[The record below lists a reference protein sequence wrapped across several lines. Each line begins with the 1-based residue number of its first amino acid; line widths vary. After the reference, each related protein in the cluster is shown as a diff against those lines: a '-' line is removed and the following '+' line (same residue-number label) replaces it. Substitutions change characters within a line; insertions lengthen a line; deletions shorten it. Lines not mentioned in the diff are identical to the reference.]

1 MLIIVFWA
9 SDGGSGSGSGTNDTG
24 ADTDSLGRLQELS
37 MAFARQFVL
46 SLASVAIVSESLSL
60 SV

>member
-1 MLIIVFWA
+1 VLVIVLWA
-9 SDGGSGSGSGTNDTG
+9 SDGGSGSGTNETG
-24 ADTDSLGRLQELS
+24 VDADSLGRLQELS

-46 SLASVAIVSESLSL
+46 NLASVAIVSESLSL

>member
-1 MLIIVFWA
+1 MLVIVLWA
-9 SDGGSGSGSGTNDTG
+9 SDGGSGSGTNETG
-24 ADTDSLGRLQELS
+24 VDADSLGRLQELS

-46 SLASVAIVSESLSL
+46 NLASVAIVSESLSL

>member
-1 MLIIVFWA
+1 MLIIVFWD

-24 ADTDSLGRLQELS
+24 ADADSLGRLQELS